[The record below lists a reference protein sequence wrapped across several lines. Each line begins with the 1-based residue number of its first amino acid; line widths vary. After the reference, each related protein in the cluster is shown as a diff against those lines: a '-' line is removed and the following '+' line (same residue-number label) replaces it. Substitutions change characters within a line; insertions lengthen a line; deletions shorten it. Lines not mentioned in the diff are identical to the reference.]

1 MPIYTYHTTLS
12 FSHQGILKSAM
23 IQCKINIKKRGA
35 KMKIVVLDGY
45 TLNPGDLDWSG
56 LERLGDVKVYERT
69 SVEDIISRAEDAEI
83 VLTNKTPLAA
93 NALARLP
100 KLRYIGVLATGFNI
114 VDIDAARERSI
125 LVTNVPAYGTQS
137 VAQFVFALILELFSS
152 VHVHSA
158 AVHAGEWAASSD
170 FCFTRA
176 PLFELAGK
184 TLGLVGLGRIGSQ
197 TAIIAKAF
205 GMKVLVVGS
214 GRTEAPSQEG
224 LEQVTLE
231 EMLVRS
237 DIVSL
242 HCPLTPAT
250 EKLINKERIA
260 YMKRSAILVNTSRGG
275 LVDEQ
280 DLADALNEGLLA
292 GAALDVLSV
301 EPPKQENPLLTA
313 RNCVITPHIAWA
325 AKEARARLLDMA
337 VANLQAYLEGRIENA
352 VNG

>member
-1 MPIYTYHTTLS
+1 MCLHTALS
-12 FSHQGILKSAM
+12 LLPSLYSHSF
-23 IQCKINIKKRGA
+23 N
-35 KMKIVVLDGY
+35 
-45 TLNPGDLDWSG
+45 
-56 LERLGDVKVYERT
+56 KVH
-69 SVEDIISRAEDAEI
+69 
-83 VLTNKTPLAA
+83 L
-93 NALARLP
+93 
-100 KLRYIGVLATGFNI
+100 
-114 VDIDAARERSI
+114 
-125 LVTNVPAYGTQS
+125 
-137 VAQFVFALILELFSS
+137 
-152 VHVHSA
+152 HSA

-205 GMKVLVVGS
+205 GMNVLVVGS
-214 GRTEAPSQEG
+214 GRIVAPSQEG

-231 EMLVRS
+231 EMLTRS

-301 EPPKQENPLLTA
+301 EPPKQGNPLLTA
-313 RNCVITPHIAWA
+313 RNCLITPHIAWA
-325 AKEARARLLDMA
+325 AREARTRLLDMA
-337 VANLQAYLEGRIENA
+337 VANLQAFLAGRIENA
-352 VNG
+352 VNR

>member
-1 MPIYTYHTTLS
+1 
-12 FSHQGILKSAM
+12 
-23 IQCKINIKKRGA
+23 
-35 KMKIVVLDGY
+35 
-45 TLNPGDLDWSG
+45 
-56 LERLGDVKVYERT
+56 
-69 SVEDIISRAEDAEI
+69 
-83 VLTNKTPLAA
+83 
-93 NALARLP
+93 
-100 KLRYIGVLATGFNI
+100 
-114 VDIDAARERSI
+114 
-125 LVTNVPAYGTQS
+125 
-137 VAQFVFALILELFSS
+137 
-152 VHVHSA
+152 
-158 AVHAGEWAASSD
+158 
-170 FCFTRA
+170 
-176 PLFELAGK
+176 
-184 TLGLVGLGRIGSQ
+184 
-197 TAIIAKAF
+197 
-205 GMKVLVVGS
+205 
-214 GRTEAPSQEG
+214 
-224 LEQVTLE
+224 
-231 EMLVRS
+231 MLVRS